1 MSPEKTRCD
10 FTPEKS
16 ALSRLEAGVLFID
29 HVNPAFTADDT
40 AVFITRFGG
49 FQ

>member
-1 MSPEKTRCD
+1 MLPKKIRCD

-16 ALSRLEAGVLFID
+16 TLSRLEAGVLFID
-29 HVNPAFTADDT
+29 HVNPALAADDT